1 VSEQSAKNPAGEA
14 KTVREIYVET
24 RDGIKRYKSIERA
37 IRGIVRGS
45 IYSAAFPAES
55 PACGWVVVLPD
66 VHNDYMVDV
75 LLTDVNPLINKSFI
89 TTPPLKVSAKAL
101 LDSVLGRW

>member
-1 VSEQSAKNPAGEA
+1 MSEQSAKNPAGKA
-14 KTVREIYVET
+14 TRVCEIYVET
-24 RDGIKRYKSIERA
+24 KNGIKRYKSIERA

-55 PACGWVVVLPD
+55 PACGWIVVLPD

-75 LLTDVNPLINKSFI
+75 LLTDINPLINRSFAA
-89 TTPPLKVSAKAL
+89 TPPIRVSAKAL

>member
-1 VSEQSAKNPAGEA
+1 MSEQSSENPAGEA
-14 KTVREIYVET
+14 KRVREIYVET
-24 RDGIKRYKSIERA
+24 KTGIKRYKSIKRV
-37 IRGIVRGS
+37 ISGIVRGS

-55 PACGWVVVLPD
+55 PACGWIVVLPD

-75 LLTDVNPLINKSFI
+75 LIADVNPSINRSFT
-89 TTPPLKVSAKAL
+89 TTPPIRVSAKAL